1 MGGTVVQGLTSE
13 QAEENIKRYGFNE
26 IEEKKEHVLLKFLKK
41 FISPIPLLLELT
53 MLFLIIL
60 GKYYDSLVILGL
72 LIFNVIL
79 SFSHEISVD
88 RVIQLLKKHLDIRVR
103 VLRDG
108 QWKDIPSRLLTMD
121 DIVLLQSGFIVP
133 ADIEILEGNI
143 SVDQSSITGE
153 SLPKSLKSG
162 DVAYMGSLV
171 VRGEAIGKV
180 VAVGSS
186 TFYGKSA
193 KLVQEAG
200 NKTQLEIIVFKLVE
214 YLSLFSLFLIVTLL
228 GLSVVDKKPLEEVL
242 PLLTV
247 LLIPIIP
254 VALPT
259 AFTIATALGAKEL
272 AQEGILVTKLSAIES
287 AAGMDILCIDKTG
300 TITKSKIQV
309 TKVIPYSGFSEEEVI
324 CMGALASDPK
334 QKDPI
339 ENAIYEY
346 LSDKLSCLEN
356 YEVKDFEP
364 FDPSKKYSKAKVLIN
379 QEDVEVYKGSPKVAP
394 IPEDAHKIIEGMAL
408 EGLRIICV
416 WKVSKGK
423 VKFLGFI
430 GFSDPIR
437 EDSKKLIDKLK
448 ALGVNVK
455 MLTGDTKDTAKRI
468 ASLVGIEG
476 DVCDT
481 KNIREECGVFAEVFP
496 EDKFSIVRAFQKMG
510 HIVGMTGDGIN
521 DAPALKQ
528 ADLGIAVSN
537 ATDVAK
543 SSASAVLTKEGLTN
557 MLSLIILSRKIY
569 QRLLT
574 YVFSKTIR
582 VFLIILNI
590 FVYYIIYNE
599 YLLTT
604 KMVLS
609 LFFFNDFITISLA
622 TDNVTYSKKPEKW
635 NIKRLTLASFIL
647 GLFCVIWVLFLILF
661 IGKEVLHLDA
671 QQTKTLSFLA
681 IVLSIP
687 VSILSIRDK
696 GYFIKT
702 PPSKYLLVAM
712 TFSIIASNLM
722 AVLGIFMF
730 PIDLKSVLFAD
741 IFVGLMFLPMNI
753 LKAFIYSLYE

>member
-661 IGKEVLHLDA
+661 IGKEVLHLDT